1 MMQHGSVRWTVL
13 ILLSLFLC
21 FGCAKKQISSEA
33 QPASQQ
39 GMQQQHQQA
48 LTQAQLDQL
57 AAEEKAKEL
66 QERQLADEKRMQEQQ
81 SRQEA
86 QFEQNVG
93 KIEENK
99 IYFDFDSFEL
109 KPQARTILQKKAAL
123 FKNVPAL
130 KMRIEGHCDE
140 RGTDEY
146 NLALGE
152 KRARVAYEFLI
163 LLGVEPQRLQIISYG
178 EEYPADAG
186 HTETAW
192 AQNRRDEFKVFK

>member
-1 MMQHGSVRWTVL
+1 MMQHGGVRWAVL
-13 ILLSLFLC
+13 ILLSLLLC
-21 FGCAKKQISSEA
+21 FGCGKKQISSEGRA
-33 QPASQQ
+33 VSQQ
-39 GMQQQHQQA
+39 QGIQEDQQA
-48 LTQAQLDQL
+48 MTQAQMDQL
-57 AAEEKAKEL
+57 AAEKKAKEL
-66 QERQLADEKRMQEQQ
+66 QERQLADERRMQEERAQ
-81 SRQEA
+81 QEA
-86 QFEQNVG
+86 QFEQSIG
-93 KIEENK
+93 EIQENK

-178 EEYPADAG
+178 EEYPADTG
-186 HTETAW
+186 HNETAW